1 PTRFHEEGP
10 AVRARTVDGRL
21 VMSIDVTAAP
31 ERIRSDFWSELARQ
45 MSIRGAL
52 TPHVADRAA
61 YLENRAVG
69 AGSAILGQGIGAV
82 LAHGVAAFEGAGPRD
97 AAHQHVENVVG
108 RRYEPVRDLESIAD
122 RLREDG
128 PGATALVR
136 TVHADGDRHW
146 VIANRDGTLR
156 AVEVRPE

>member
-1 PTRFHEEGP
+1 DHPEHGPEIRRRYAELVQAGGVVGEEAVRPIRQALLDRNATLPHDRGRTARELLGILDAKQTSADTVRVEFREHRYNIGEAKRELTVQLTPTRFHEEGP

-61 YLENRAVG
+61 
-69 AGSAILGQGIGAV
+69 
-82 LAHGVAAFEGAGPRD
+82 
-97 AAHQHVENVVG
+97 
-108 RRYEPVRDLESIAD
+108 
-122 RLREDG
+122 
-128 PGATALVR
+128 
-136 TVHADGDRHW
+136 
-146 VIANRDGTLR
+146 
-156 AVEVRPE
+156 